1 MLGGQFFIV
10 PSSLALVRIVMLSF
24 DGISCSRHGKCGV
37 TAAAAIKALSLSFVV
52 YFVLGDTFTPTMTL
66 NASLVNGHTLV
77 QGGTVYGGPD
87 PITAAL
93 TINGVTETINDS
105 SDGFYFDLGNGTME
119 AYLQAFNYLNA
130 LQSPGLFS
138 DLTTNVPVVA
148 NLGAPLPSMLLSNG
162 DFANKDA
169 AFSDGSNGENLDLTV
184 QAVNVPEP
192 STLSSLV
199 AGLTAGALLLRPP
212 AA

>member
-1 MLGGQFFIV
+1 MLASWKMRCNRSGSDQSAFPQLCCLLRFG
-10 PSSLALVRIVMLSF
+10 
-24 DGISCSRHGKCGV
+24 RHV
-37 TAAAAIKALSLSFVV
+37 HAHNNLERVARER
-52 YFVLGDTFTPTMTL
+52 PP
-66 NASLVNGHTLV
+66 LV